1 MLKDVYSSDRVAIT
15 QVELNKI
22 LRHHEMYVAKQGGM
36 RAILRNA
43 DLTRLVLANR
53 NLSGA
58 DLSGATLVGA
68 NLYGTNLSSASL
80 YCADLRECDLRN
92 ARLERADLRGAAF
105 KGADLAFASLD
116 HADIRAATMMYV
128 GKNVSMMSK
137 DDDGQLGAVDFSNC
151 SLRNVSFDNARL
163 DNANFTD
170 ALLCGAIFRG
180 TKLAGARF
188 DGAVLIGVNLAEIEL
203 PPETFAN
210 CLTSP
215 LPSANERANAVF
227 ATIKA
232 HHQWIVTGGKE
243 GMTGVID
250 GEDLRPIAQ
259 FIKGLKLS
267 GLSARGVNAVAV
279 DFSDCE
285 LQAVKFSGADLR
297 AACFA
302 NADLS
307 GTDFDNAK
315 LAHATFRNAR
325 IHDLALHNGQTLQAR
340 AAMAHGTS
348 SQFANANVKSQ
359 SFLSGLLH

>member
-1 MLKDVYSSDRVAIT
+1 MLKDVYSTDRVAIT
-15 QVELNKI
+15 QVELNKV
-22 LRHHEMYVAKQGGM
+22 LRHHELYVAKQGGM

-105 KGADLAFASLD
+105 KGADLSFAILD
-116 HADIRAATMMYV
+116 YADIRAATMMYV
-128 GKNVSMMSK
+128 GKGVTIRGN
-137 DDDGQLGAVDFSNC
+137 GNEEQLGAVDFSNC
-151 SLRNVSFDNARL
+151 SLRNVSFGNAKL

-170 ALLCGAIFRG
+170 ALLSGAIFRG

-188 DGAVLIGVNLAEIEL
+188 DGAVMIGVNLAEIDL
-203 PPETFAN
+203 PSQAFTS

-215 LPSANERANAVF
+215 LPSTNERAKMVLE
-227 ATIKA
+227 TIKA
-232 HHQWIVTGGKE
+232 HHQWIVSRGIEGATGI
-243 GMTGVID
+243 ID
-250 GEDLRPIAQ
+250 GEDLRPIANSL
-259 FIKGLKLS
+259 KGLKLS
-267 GLSARGVNAVAV
+267 GLSARGVLAVAV

-297 AACFA
+297 AGCFT

-307 GTDFDNAK
+307 GTDFDHAK
-315 LAHATFRNAR
+315 LAHACFRNAR
-325 IHDLALHNGQTLQAR
+325 IRDLSLHNGQTLQVR
-340 AAMAHGTS
+340 AAMAHGTPD
-348 SQFANANVKSQ
+348 QFANANVQSE
-359 SFLSGLLH
+359 SFLSGFRR